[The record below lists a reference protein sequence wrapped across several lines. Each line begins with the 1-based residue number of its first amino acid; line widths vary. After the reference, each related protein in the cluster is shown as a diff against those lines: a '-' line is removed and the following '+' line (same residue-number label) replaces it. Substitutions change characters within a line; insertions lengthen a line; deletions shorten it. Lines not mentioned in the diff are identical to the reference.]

1 MLALGDVV
9 GGLSREASMHLG
21 LREGLP
27 VAQGG
32 ADAFVGMGETYF
44 LHYNTGYRETYNLF
58 GSFFVCVFCGRLRS
72 S

>member
-44 LHYNTGYRETYNLF
+44 ALLYNSRHGYKRVVLHGF
-58 GSFFVCVFCGRLRS
+58 CVCFV
-72 S
+72 